1 MSHTINLQ
9 DKIEIGGDVLIVL
22 YVQQSPDGKRM
33 YILQSEKTDKCYTMV
48 IEEAIMYKED
58 K

>member
-1 MSHTINLQ
+1 MALSINLQ
-9 DKIEIGGDVLIVL
+9 DKIEIGGDALIVI

-33 YILQSEKTDKCYTMV
+33 YFLKSEKTDKCYTMV